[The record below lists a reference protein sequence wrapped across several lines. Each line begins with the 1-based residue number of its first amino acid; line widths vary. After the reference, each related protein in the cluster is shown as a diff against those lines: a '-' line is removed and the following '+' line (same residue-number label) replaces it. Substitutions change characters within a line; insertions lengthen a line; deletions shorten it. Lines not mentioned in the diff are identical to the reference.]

1 MQLSLF
7 QTKPPV
13 VKPLPAP
20 FSEKV
25 KSVLGPR
32 LPPAAVEYVVRQIAE
47 NPVSLKVV
55 SERTSKS
62 GDFRPSHG
70 SQPSRITVNGNL
82 NPYAFLITLVHE
94 LAHYYVYRSK
104 HVLTPLFGKGRKR
117 YTPHGREWK
126 ETFRSLMWEYQT
138 VDVFPADVL
147 DALFDY
153 MQNPTASTFANQRL
167 MRELAKYDEP
177 SGLVTVESLPDNAL
191 FQTTTGRRFRKIGKK
206 RTRYLCYCL
215 DNRRQYLFSPI
226 VQVIPEETGGR

>member
-1 MQLSLF
+1 MLEGHVPEKALDRIAYAF
-7 QTKPPV
+7 AETPVRLKFAKGRATK
-13 VKPLPAP
+13 
-20 FSEKV
+20 
-25 KSVLGPR
+25 
-32 LPPAAVEYVVRQIAE
+32 
-47 NPVSLKVV
+47 
-55 SERTSKS
+55 T
-62 GDFRPSHG
+62 GDFRPPRKGESVT
-70 SQPSRITVNGNL
+70 ITVNSNL
-82 NPYAFLITLVHE
+82 NPYACLITLVHE

-138 VDVFPADVL
+138 VEVFPADVL

-226 VQVIPEETGGR
+226 VQVIPEEAGGR